1 MTSMITKRFFL
12 APSEDLVQLS
22 DQFRLVKETLRRN
35 GSFLPATPDEPPE
48 EIQPYDPDR
57 TDDDSNFDLK
67 NLCDP
72 IEDLTD
78 SKEPYVDP
86 GSALLRTERN
96 FFKFFLDGSIR
107 TYYLGEQIEGG
118 SYPLIA
124 TEVASAAIKRADD
137 GRASVSKLLRK
148 IALLIPPSPPVRPQ
162 TVRDLLDL
170 RANFSTVRAPVKLDI
185 EQLEREAHKPGVDLR
200 TSLLGKARAIMHD
213 IEHTLAMSLGRAK
226 GDWLVLDGA
235 IRKHEFLG
243 LEETIGL
250 AKSFSRNPVFRISGR
265 VKDVVAMLSGLK
277 EGERT
282 IVFKH
287 SREGEGD
294 PVKKEV
300 AFWYLR
306 LRSGRGLQGPLQ
318 GIVKIDYRFRRDHLE
333 ADDKDLVNTISRAL
347 LAEKYVS
354 PYPTPRWHAHI
365 YPIYVAE
372 NYIKSNLFS
381 PLAFRGHF
389 GGI

>member
-1 MTSMITKRFFL
+1 MTSMITKGFFL

-200 TSLLGKARAIMHD
+200 TSLLGKTRAVMGTTHIHGS
-213 IEHTLAMSLGRAK
+213 SLS
-226 GDWLVLDGA
+226 
-235 IRKHEFLG
+235 E
-243 LEETIGL
+243 
-250 AKSFSRNPVFRISGR
+250 
-265 VKDVVAMLSGLK
+265 
-277 EGERT
+277 
-282 IVFKH
+282 
-287 SREGEGD
+287 
-294 PVKKEV
+294 
-300 AFWYLR
+300 
-306 LRSGRGLQGPLQ
+306 
-318 GIVKIDYRFRRDHLE
+318 
-333 ADDKDLVNTISRAL
+333 
-347 LAEKYVS
+347 
-354 PYPTPRWHAHI
+354 
-365 YPIYVAE
+365 
-372 NYIKSNLFS
+372 
-381 PLAFRGHF
+381 
-389 GGI
+389 

>member
-1 MTSMITKRFFL
+1 MASMITKRFFL
-12 APSEDLVQLS
+12 APPEDLVQLS

-72 IEDLTD
+72 IENLTD
-78 SKEPYVDP
+78 GKEPYVNP

-118 SYPLIA
+118 SYPLVA
-124 TEVASAAIKRADD
+124 TEVASAAIRRADD
-137 GRASVSKLLRK
+137 GRASMSKLLRK

-162 TVRDLLDL
+162 TMRDLLDL
-170 RANFSTVRAPVKLDI
+170 RANFSTVHAPVRLDI
-185 EQLEREAHKPGVDLR
+185 EQLERDIHQPGVDLR
-200 TSLLGKARAIMHD
+200 TSLLGKARAVMHE
-213 IEHTLAMSLGRAK
+213 IEHTLARSLKREK
-226 GDWLVLDGA
+226 GEWLILDGA
-235 IRKHEFLG
+235 IRRPEFLG
-243 LEETIGL
+243 LDETIGL
-250 AKSFSRNPVFRISGR
+250 AKSFSRNPVFHISGR
-265 VKDVVAMLSGLK
+265 FKDVVAMLSGLK
-277 EGERT
+277 EGART
-282 IVFKH
+282 VVFRH
-287 SREGEGD
+287 SGEGGD
-294 PVKKEV
+294 SVRKRV

-318 GIVKIDYRFRRDHLE
+318 GIVKIDYRSRGDLLE
-333 ADDKDLVNTISRAL
+333 ADDIELVNTISRAL

-372 NYIKSNLFS
+372 NYIKSSLFS

>member
-1 MTSMITKRFFL
+1 MASMSIKRFFL

-22 DQFRLVKETLRRN
+22 SQFRLVKETLRRN
-35 GSFLPATPDEPPE
+35 GSYLPATPDEPPE
-48 EIQPYDPDR
+48 ETQPYDADR
-57 TDDDSNFDLK
+57 TDDDSNFDRK

-72 IEDLTD
+72 IEEFEEG
-78 SKEPYVDP
+78 KEPYVNQ
-86 GSALLRTERN
+86 GSALLRTECN

-107 TYYLGEQIEGG
+107 TYYLGEQIEDNR

-137 GRASVSKLLRK
+137 GRASVSKLMRK
-148 IALLIPPSPPVRPQ
+148 VALLVPPSPPVRPQ
-162 TVRDLLDL
+162 TVRDLIEL
-170 RANFSTVRAPVKLDI
+170 RANFSAVRSPIKLDV
-185 EQLEREAHKPGVDLR
+185 EQLERDIHQPGVDLR
-200 TSLLGKARAIMHD
+200 TSLLGKARAVMHE
-213 IEHTLAMSLGRAK
+213 IEHTLARSLKREK
-226 GDWLVLDGA
+226 GEWLILDGA
-235 IRKHEFLG
+235 IRRPEFLG
-243 LEETIGL
+243 LDETIGL
-250 AKSFSRNPVFRISGR
+250 AKSFSRNPVFHISGR
-265 VKDVVAMLSGLK
+265 FKDVVAMLSGLK
-277 EGERT
+277 EGART
-282 IVFKH
+282 VVFRH
-287 SREGEGD
+287 SGEGGD
-294 PVKKEV
+294 PVRKRV

-318 GIVKIDYRFRRDHLE
+318 GIVKIDYRSRGDLLE
-333 ADDKDLVNTISRAL
+333 ADDIELVNTISRAL

-372 NYIKSNLFS
+372 NYIKSSLFS